1 MTHSSQG
8 ENPLQPPSENPLQ
21 PAAHGPRAKKQWRGT
36 WLERDAMLW
45 SPLMGELG
53 LVAGFTT
60 RAHGSMAGSRHP
72 LDEQA
77 RNRDA
82 LARTLG
88 FAGVTRVKQVHGS
101 EVVRALPPDE
111 PWPAADALW
120 TDEAG
125 LLLGVAAAD
134 CVPVLVAD
142 PEGPIGAAH
151 AGWQGTTL
159 RVAEALVEAM
169 VAGGASRE
177 RLVASLGPAIG
188 PCCYVID
195 MERATIVNERIGE
208 AALRKKDDRIVM
220 DLWAAN
226 TAQLRSVGV
235 TRIEMSGVCTLS
247 GGADLWSYRGR
258 DADGMYGTQLGFI
271 GRRE

>member
-1 MTHSSQG
+1 MNRVARG
-8 ENPLQPPSENPLQ
+8 
-21 PAAHGPRAKKQWRGT
+21 AARAPKRTWRGT
-36 WLERDAMLW
+36 WVERDGMLW
-45 SPLMGELG
+45 SPLLGALG

-60 RAHGSMAGSRHP
+60 RAQGSLAGSRHP
-72 LDEQA
+72 LEEQA
-77 RNRDA
+77 RNRA
-82 LARTLG
+82 AVARTLG
-88 FAGVTRVKQVHGS
+88 FAGIARAKQVHGRD
-101 EVVRALPPDE
+101 VVRLDAPVE
-111 PWPAADALW
+111 PWPVADALW
-120 TDEAG
+120 TDRTG
-125 LLLGVAAAD
+125 VLLAVAAAD

-169 VAGGASRE
+169 VAGGAARG

-188 PCCYVID
+188 PCCYAID
-195 MERATIVNERIGE
+195 MERAAIVNERIGE
-208 AALRKKDDRIVM
+208 GSLRKVNDRIVM

-226 TAQLRSVGV
+226 TAQLRAVGV

-258 DADGMYGTQLGFI
+258 GPDGVYGTQLGFI
-271 GRRE
+271 GRRA

>member
-1 MTHSSQG
+1 MSRASR
-8 ENPLQPPSENPLQ
+8 
-21 PAAHGPRAKKQWRGT
+21 AAARAPRKIWRGT
-36 WLERDAMLW
+36 WVERDGMLW
-45 SPLMGELG
+45 SPLLGALG
-53 LVAGFTT
+53 LVGGFTT
-60 RAHGSMAGSRHP
+60 RAQGSLAGSRHP
-72 LDEQA
+72 LEEQA
-77 RNRDA
+77 RNRAA

-88 FAGVTRVKQVHGS
+88 FAAVARVKQLHGKD
-101 EVVRALPPDE
+101 VVRLDGPVE

-120 TDEAG
+120 SDRPG
-125 LLLGVAAAD
+125 VLLGIAAAD

-169 VAGGASRE
+169 VAGGAARE

-188 PCCYVID
+188 PCCYAID
-195 MERATIVNERIGE
+195 MERATIVNDRIGE
-208 AALRKKDDRIVM
+208 SSLRRVDDRIVM

-226 TAQLRSVGV
+226 TAQLRSAGV
-235 TRIEMSGVCTLS
+235 ARIEISGVCTLS

-258 DADGMYGTQLGFI
+258 GPDGVYGTQLGFI
-271 GRRE
+271 GRPGGASMPAHPRA

>member
-1 MTHSSQG
+1 MSKVAR
-8 ENPLQPPSENPLQ
+8 
-21 PAAHGPRAKKQWRGT
+21 AARAPKKTWRGT
-36 WLERDAMLW
+36 WVERDGMLW
-45 SPLMGELG
+45 SPLLGSLG

-60 RAHGSMAGSRHP
+60 RAQGSMAGSRHP

-77 RNRDA
+77 RNRAA
-82 LARTLG
+82 LARSLG
-88 FAGVTRVKQVHGS
+88 FAAVTRVKQVHGS
-101 EVVRALPPDE
+101 EVVRLDAPAD

-120 TDEAG
+120 TAEGAV
-125 LLLGVAAAD
+125 LLAVAAAD

-142 PEGPIGAAH
+142 PEGPVGAAH

-159 RVAEALVEAM
+159 RVAAALVEAM
-169 VAGGASRE
+169 VAGGAARD

-188 PCCYVID
+188 PCCYAID

-208 AALRKKDDRIVM
+208 ACLRKVDDRIVM

-226 TAQLRSVGV
+226 TAQLRAAGV
-235 TRIEMSGVCTLS
+235 TRIELSGVCTLS

-258 DADGMYGTQLGFI
+258 DPDGMYGTQLGFI
-271 GRRE
+271 GRRS